1 MPGVAASPSETLSLL
16 TSWAKPTYG
25 GTRLELACEPPI
37 GLGTAAWEALLLTL
51 VVDTKRRAPT
61 GMLLKVAF
69 RRGPKS
75 AKPATSG
82 GLEPGVRSVKRRHG
96 KER

>member
-1 MPGVAASPSETLSLL
+1 MPGVPGSPSETLSLL

-25 GTRLELACEPPI
+25 GTVGLELACEPPI

-69 RRGPKS
+69 KRVPKS
-75 AKPATSG
+75 PKPATWG
-82 GLEPGVRSVKRRHG
+82 GLEPGIGNTKPDS
-96 KER
+96 EL